1 MRSNSCRKARNSRGG
16 NGAISSKNPKRH
28 QNHQNGEVCAHP
40 EDELSESIRV
50 LVVEQES
57 VAGVSCCRLK
67 QQQEELLSD
76 WTGLEE
82 ADQHLQQFTQLQHT
96 HIYMQV
102 LLNFKYLLSFL
113 ASSTCL

>member
-1 MRSNSCRKARNSRGG
+1 MVLFLQKILRDIRIIRTVKSVS
-16 NGAISSKNPKRH
+16 H
-28 QNHQNGEVCAHP
+28 L

-50 LVVEQES
+50 LVVEEES

-82 ADQHLQQFTQLQHT
+82 ADQHLQQLTQLQHT
-96 HIYMQV
+96 HIYIQV
-102 LLNFKYLLSFL
+102 LLN
-113 ASSTCL
+113 